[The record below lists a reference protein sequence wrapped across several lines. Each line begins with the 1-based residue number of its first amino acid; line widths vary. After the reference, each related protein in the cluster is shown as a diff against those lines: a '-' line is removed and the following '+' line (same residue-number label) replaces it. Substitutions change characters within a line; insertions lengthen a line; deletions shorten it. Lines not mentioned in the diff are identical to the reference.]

1 MAKRRANGEG
11 SLRRRSDGRWEAR
24 YYDEREPDPNK
35 QRKSIIGKTQKEVK
49 DKLKAA
55 IAGMEQPVL
64 VISGN
69 DTVAEWLATWMAEY
83 KRSTLRDTTYESYQM
98 QIRTNIIPHI
108 GHIKL
113 RELTGIQIQ
122 KLYTKLQDSYDNGG
136 SELSAATVRKIRNIL
151 SGALQQ
157 AQTNRLIGNNP
168 LDETKPPKV
177 DDPDIR
183 ILSKAE
189 QKQLIDVLP
198 FFHTGNMFAFALATG
213 MRIGEICALEQSNIH
228 SDAKYIDIT
237 KTAGR
242 HKDKFTGEVALKV
255 GPPKTRYSVRRIPLL
270 PSVEVMLQ
278 RQAQLVSELR
288 QKAGASWEDNTLV
301 FPTDKGR
308 IHDLSGIRSS
318 LGRVLKRAG
327 IEHISIHALRHTY
340 ATTALNSG
348 VAAQNV
354 ARLLGHK
361 DGATTLKFYA
371 HYINTEA
378 LTQLQ
383 GLEEHNISHL
393 GITAEELQ
401 QVVFR
406 GAEAIEKTSVAQTID
421 AAIAK
426 SKNQPPRKSVAQV
439 LSVCEDILC
448 QPMDNLSAQ
457 EKEILL
463 NVMAQYT
470 AMKRRYQEQDR
481 AEKAKKQRAK
491 EL

>member
-24 YYDEREPDPNK
+24 YYDEREIDPNR

-49 DKLKAA
+49 EKLKAA
-55 IAGMEQPVL
+55 IAGMDQAKPL
-64 VISGN
+64 VSGS
-69 DTVAEWLATWMAEY
+69 DTVAEWLATWMSEY
-83 KRSTLRDTTYESYQM
+83 KRAALRDTTYESYLM
-98 QIRTNIIPHI
+98 QIRKNINPHI

-113 RELTGIQIQ
+113 KELTGLQIQ
-122 KLYTKLQDSYDNGG
+122 KLYTKLQDSLENGG
-136 SELSAATVRKIRNIL
+136 YELSAATVQKIRNIL

-157 AQTNRLIGNNP
+157 AQTSRLIGSNP
-168 LDETKPPKV
+168 LIETKPPKV

-183 ILSKAE
+183 ILTKAE
-189 QKQLIDVLP
+189 QKQFIDVLP

-213 MRIGEICALEQSNIH
+213 MRIGEICALEQSDIH
-228 SDAKYIDIT
+228 YDGKYIDIT
-237 KTAGR
+237 KTVGR
-242 HKDKFTGEVALKV
+242 RKDKFTETVSLKV

-270 PSVEVMLQ
+270 PSVEVMLR
-278 RQAQLVSELR
+278 RQAKLVDELR
-288 QKAGASWEDNTLV
+288 EKAGDAWEANTLV
-301 FPTDKGR
+301 FPTDKGKY
-308 IHDLSGIRSS
+308 HDLSGIRSS
-318 LGRVLKRAG
+318 LGRVLQRAS

-340 ATTALNSG
+340 ATTALNAG

-383 GLEEHNISHL
+383 NLEEQNISHL

-406 GAEAIEKTSVAQTID
+406 GTEAIKKTSVAQTID
-421 AAIAK
+421 AVIAK

-448 QPMDNLSAQ
+448 QPMDNLTAQ
-457 EKEILL
+457 EREILL

-470 AMKRRYQEQDR
+470 VMKRRYQEQDR
-481 AEKAKKQRAK
+481 AEKAKKVK
-491 EL
+491 ER